1 MSIEQLNTL
10 DRFAANNGIRLV
22 TDVPDVTTDA
32 RNTVVSAT
40 MVVEE
45 RHLNGAG
52 VCQGGA
58 LFTLADLAAAGLTR
72 GEKLTVD
79 SSIQFLR
86 PGKLGDRLMAT
97 ARLRSDGRMALVETE
112 IRNQDDV
119 LIALVTARFVTI
131 SA

>member
-22 TDVPDVTTDA
+22 TDVPDATTDA
-32 RNTVVSAT
+32 KSTVASAT

-131 SA
+131 LA

>member
-10 DRFAANNGIRLV
+10 DRFAANNGICLV
-22 TDVPDVTTDA
+22 TDVPDANTDA
-32 RNTVVSAT
+32 KSTVASAT

-72 GEKLTVD
+72 GDKLTVD

-112 IRNQDDV
+112 IRNQNDV

-131 SA
+131 LA